1 MSLEE
6 NKEVIRRSVSE
17 FWNTGDVDA
26 LDRIYGKEYM
36 GHDPDGFFA
45 GTREQFRQT
54 AQAIFAGFSDMEV
67 IIDDLIAEGDK
78 VVKKWTSRSVHTGEF
93 MGIPPTGKAMEITGT
108 TVYRIAGGKIVECWS
123 NADRMGML
131 QQLGVIPPMG

>member
-6 NKEVIRRSVSE
+6 NRAVIRRSVDE
-17 FWNTGDVDA
+17 FWNVGDIAA
-26 LDRIYGKEYM
+26 LERIYGADYV

-45 GTREQFRQT
+45 GDLSQFRQT
-54 AQAIFAGFSDMEV
+54 AAAIFAAFSDFGV
-67 IIDDLIAEGDK
+67 TIDDLIAEGDK
-78 VVKKWTSRSVHTGEF
+78 VVKKWTSRSVHTGDF
-93 MGIPPTGKAMEITGT
+93 MGIPASGKAIEVTGT

-131 QQLGVIPPMG
+131 QQMGVIPPMG